1 MTAEQIFKM
10 IGELADS
17 LSMEVYVIGGYVRD
31 RFLNKESHDIDFVVL
46 GDAPEFAKKLADFWK
61 VDTLVVYENFGTA
74 MIPYHG
80 YILEFVTARAES
92 YRVESRNPIV
102 QKADLKTDVLR
113 RDFTVNTLAF
123 GLNKDNFGQLVDL
136 LDGRKDLEAKILRT
150 PLDPVQTFYDDPLR
164 IMRVI
169 RFSAQLGFS
178 IDPSVYQA
186 VFQVVDRLEII
197 SVERISEEFFK
208 LMGAA
213 QPSIGL
219 HLLKET
225 GILKVILPELDRL
238 DIQDYEE
245 HGSHHKNVWEH
256 TLKVLDRVAEQS
268 GDLALRL
275 AALFHDVGKFPT
287 REFREGK
294 GWTFYN
300 HELVG
305 SKMIP
310 AIFKRMRWP
319 KDLGQKVKK
328 LVYLHMR
335 PIALTEEQVTDS
347 AIRRLIVKA
356 DEDLDDL
363 LLLTSSDLTSANPK
377 RVAEKKE
384 KFQFILRR
392 LQEVR
397 EKDQLRAFQSPV
409 RGDEIMAL
417 ANLQPGKQ
425 VGYYKHLI
433 EEAIL
438 EGVIPN
444 EYEAAKEYLINLLKN
459 GKIEE

>member
-1 MTAEQIFKM
+1 MNDEQIFKM
-10 IGELADS
+10 IGALADD
-17 LSMEVYVIGGYVRD
+17 LKMEVYVIGGYVRD
-31 RFLNKESHDIDFVVL
+31 RLLNKESHDIDFVVL
-46 GDAPEFAKKLADFWK
+46 GDAPGFARRLADSWGI
-61 VDTLVVYENFGTA
+61 DNIVVYENFGTA

-92 YRVESRNPIV
+92 YNVDSRNPVV

-123 GLNKDNFGQLVDL
+123 GLNKNNFGQLVDL
-136 LDGRKDLEAKILRT
+136 IDGKTDLENKILKT
-150 PLDPVQTFYDDPLR
+150 PLDPVQTFFDDPLR

-169 RFSAQLGFS
+169 RFSAQLGFE
-178 IDPSVYQA
+178 IDSVVYQA
-186 VFQVVDRLEII
+186 IFEVVDRLKII

-208 LMGAA
+208 LMSSDR
-213 QPSIGL
+213 PSLGL
-219 HLLKET
+219 QLLKET
-225 GILKVILPELDRL
+225 GILKVILPELDQL
-238 DIQDYEE
+238 DIQDYEG
-245 HGSHHKNVWEH
+245 HDSQHKDVWQH

-268 GDLALRL
+268 KDLAVRL
-275 AALFHDVGKFPT
+275 AALFHDIGKFPT

-300 HELVG
+300 HEFVG

-310 AIFKRMRWP
+310 AIFTRMRWP

-363 LLLTSSDLTSANPK
+363 MLLTRSDLTSANPR
-377 RVAEKKE
+377 RVAEKQE
-384 KFQFILRR
+384 KFQFVLRR
-392 LQEVR
+392 LEEVC
-397 EKDQLRAFQSPV
+397 EKDKLRAFQSPV

-425 VGYYKHLI
+425 VGHYKHLI

-438 EGVIPN
+438 DGIIPN
-444 EYEAAKEYLINLLKN
+444 EYEAAKGYLLGVLNNN
-459 GKIEE
+459 G

>member
-10 IGELADS
+10 IGELADA

-31 RFLNKESHDIDFVVL
+31 RFLNKDSHDIDFVVL
-46 GDAPEFAKKLADFWK
+46 GDAPQFARKLADSWN
-61 VDTLVVYENFGTA
+61 VENIVVYENFGTA

-92 YRVESRNPIV
+92 YNVDSRNPVV
-102 QKADLKTDVLR
+102 QKADLKTDVMR

-123 GLNKDNFGQLVDL
+123 GLNKNNFGQLVDL
-136 LDGRKDLEAKILRT
+136 LGGKTDLENKILKT
-150 PLDPVQTFYDDPLR
+150 PLDPVQTFFDDPLR

-169 RFSAQLGFS
+169 RFSAQLGFE
-178 IDPSVYQA
+178 IDPVVYQA
-186 VFQVVDRLEII
+186 IFKVVDRLKII

-208 LMGAA
+208 IMSSDR
-213 QPSIGL
+213 PSLGL
-219 HLLKET
+219 NLLKET
-225 GILKVILPELDRL
+225 GILKVILPELDNL
-238 DIQDYEE
+238 DIQDYEG
-245 HGSHHKNVWEH
+245 HDSHHKDVWQH

-268 GDLALRL
+268 KDLAVRL

-300 HELVG
+300 HEFVG

-310 AIFKRMRWP
+310 SIFARMRWP

-363 LLLTSSDLTSANPK
+363 LLLTSSDLTSANPQ

-397 EKDQLRAFQSPV
+397 EKDKLRAFQSPV

-425 VGYYKHLI
+425 VGYYKHMI

-438 EGVIPN
+438 DGIIPN
-444 EYEAAKEYLINLLKN
+444 EYEAAKEYLIKLLN
-459 GKIEE
+459 S

>member
-10 IGELADS
+10 IGESADS

-46 GDAPEFAKKLADFWK
+46 GDAPIFARHLADQWG
-61 VDTLVVYENFGTA
+61 VENIVIYETFGTA

-92 YRVESRNPIV
+92 YQEDSRNPV
-102 QKADLKTDVLR
+102 VEKSDLKTDVMR

-123 GLNKDNFGQLVDL
+123 GLNKNNFGQLVDL
-136 LDGRKDLEAKILRT
+136 LDGKKDLENKILKT
-150 PLDPVQTFYDDPLR
+150 PLDPIQTFFDDPLR

-169 RFSAQLGFS
+169 RFSAQLGFE
-178 IDPSVYQA
+178 IDPAVYQA
-186 VFQVVDRLEII
+186 IFQVVDRLQII

-208 LMGAA
+208 IMESPK
-213 QPSIGL
+213 PSLGL
-219 HLLKET
+219 DLLKKT
-225 GILKVILPELDRL
+225 GILKVILPELDQL
-238 DIQDYEE
+238 DIQDYEG
-245 HGSHHKNVWEH
+245 HGSQHKDVWQH
-256 TLKVLDRVAEQS
+256 TLKVLDRVSEES
-268 GDLALRL
+268 SDLAVRL
-275 AALFHDVGKFPT
+275 SALFHDIGKFVT
-287 REFREGK
+287 REYREGK

-300 HELVG
+300 HEFVG

-310 AIFKRMRWP
+310 SIFIRMRWP
-319 KDLGQKVKK
+319 KDLGKKVKK

-347 AIRRLIVKA
+347 AVRRLIVKA

-363 LLLTSSDLTSANPK
+363 MLLTRSDLTSANPK
-377 RVAEKKE
+377 RVAEKQE
-384 KFQFILRR
+384 KFQFVLRR
-392 LQEVR
+392 LAEVR

-409 RGDEIMAL
+409 RGDEIMTL
-417 ANLQPGKQ
+417 AKLEPGKQ
-425 VGYYKHLI
+425 VGHYKHLI

-438 EGVIPN
+438 EGIIPN
-444 EYEAAKEYLINLLKN
+444 EYEAAKEYLIKLLKDGN
-459 GKIEE
+459 IEE

>member
-1 MTAEQIFKM
+1 MNDEQIFKM
-10 IGELADS
+10 IGALADD
-17 LSMEVYVIGGYVRD
+17 LEMEVYVIGGYVRD
-31 RFLNKESHDIDFVVL
+31 RLLNKESHDIDFVVL
-46 GDAPEFAKKLADFWK
+46 GDAPGFARRLADSWK
-61 VDTLVVYENFGTA
+61 IEDIVVYENFGTA

-92 YRVESRNPIV
+92 YQEDSRNPV
-102 QKADLKTDVLR
+102 VEKADLRTDVMR

-123 GLNKDNFGQLVDL
+123 GLNKNNFGQLVDL
-136 LDGRKDLEAKILRT
+136 LDGKTDLENKILKT
-150 PLDPVQTFYDDPLR
+150 PLDPVQTFFDDPLR

-169 RFSAQLGFS
+169 RFSAQLGFE
-178 IDPSVYQA
+178 IDPEVYKA

-197 SVERISEEFFK
+197 SVERISEEFFRI
-208 LMGAA
+208 META

-219 HLLKET
+219 NLLKET
-225 GILKVILPELDRL
+225 GILKVILPELDQL
-238 DIQDYEE
+238 DIQDYEG
-245 HGSHHKNVWEH
+245 HGSQHKDVWQH
-256 TLKVLDRVAEQS
+256 TLKVLDKVAEQS
-268 GDLALRL
+268 SDLAVRL
-275 AALFHDVGKFPT
+275 AALFHDIGKFPT
-287 REFREGK
+287 REFRDGK

-319 KDLGQKVKK
+319 KDLGLKVKR

-363 LLLTSSDLTSANPK
+363 LILTSSDLTSANPK

-392 LQEVR
+392 LEEVR

-409 RGDEIMAL
+409 RGDEIMLL
-417 ANLQPGKQ
+417 AKLEPGKQ

-438 EGVIPN
+438 DGIIPN
-444 EYEAAKEYLINLLKN
+444 EYEAAKEYLIKLLKD
-459 GKIEE
+459 GKIIE

>member
-1 MTAEQIFKM
+1 MNDEQIFKM
-10 IGELADS
+10 IGALADD
-17 LSMEVYVIGGYVRD
+17 LSVEVYVIGGYVRD
-31 RFLNKESHDIDFVVL
+31 RLLNKESHDIDFVVL
-46 GDAPEFAKKLADFWK
+46 GDAPGFARRLADHWK
-61 VDTLVVYENFGTA
+61 IDNIVVYENFGTA

-80 YILEFVTARAES
+80 YILEFVTARSES
-92 YRVESRNPIV
+92 YQETSRNPIV
-102 QKADLKTDVLR
+102 EKADLKTDVMR

-123 GLNKDNFGQLVDL
+123 GLNKNNFGKLIDL
-136 LDGRKDLEAKILRT
+136 LDGKTDLENKILKT

-169 RFSAQLGFS
+169 RFSAQLGFE
-178 IDPSVYQA
+178 IDPVVYQSI
-186 VFQVVDRLEII
+186 FEVVDRLKII

-208 LMGAA
+208 TMETAK
-213 QPSIGL
+213 PSIGL
-219 HLLKET
+219 DLLKKT

-245 HGSHHKNVWEH
+245 HDSHHKNVWEH

-268 GDLALRL
+268 NDLALRL

-310 AIFKRMRWP
+310 PIFIRMRWP
-319 KDLGQKVKK
+319 KDLGKKVKK

-347 AIRRLIVKA
+347 AVRRLIVKA

-363 LLLTSSDLTSANPK
+363 MLLTRCDLTSANPR
-377 RVAEKKE
+377 RVAEKQE
-384 KFQFILRR
+384 KFQFVLRR
-392 LQEVR
+392 LAEVR
-397 EKDQLRAFQSPV
+397 EKDKLRAFQSPV

-425 VGYYKHLI
+425 VGHYKHLI

-438 EGVIPN
+438 EGIIPN
-444 EYEAAKEYLINLLKN
+444 EYEAAKEYLLGLLQGE
-459 GKIEE
+459 GK